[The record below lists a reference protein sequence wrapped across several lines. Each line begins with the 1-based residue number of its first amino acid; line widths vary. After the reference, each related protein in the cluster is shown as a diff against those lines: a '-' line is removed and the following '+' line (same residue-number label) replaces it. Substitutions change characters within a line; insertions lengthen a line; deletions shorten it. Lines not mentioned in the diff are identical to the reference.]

1 MKATIKNKGGESTL
15 IIKDD
20 FYQILDENFTEVCT
34 AISNKIRIL
43 QELLHLSKE
52 DAQLAD
58 TVIHAAR
65 SSRSPEEAVCKLQKE
80 MNTSEMTAKYLMN
93 QPLTNLGSLN
103 SEELHEKLAKIQAQI
118 TKLSSLLKK

>member
-15 IIKDD
+15 TIKGD
-20 FYQILDENFTEVCT
+20 FYQILDENFTAVCT
-34 AISNKIRIL
+34 AISNKIRIH
-43 QELLHLSKE
+43 QELLHLSEE
-52 DAQLAD
+52 DAQLSD

-80 MNTSEMTAKYLMN
+80 MNMSEMTAKYLLN
-93 QPLTNLGSLN
+93 LPLTSLGSLN
-103 SEELHEKLAKIQAQI
+103 SEELHKKLDNIQAQI